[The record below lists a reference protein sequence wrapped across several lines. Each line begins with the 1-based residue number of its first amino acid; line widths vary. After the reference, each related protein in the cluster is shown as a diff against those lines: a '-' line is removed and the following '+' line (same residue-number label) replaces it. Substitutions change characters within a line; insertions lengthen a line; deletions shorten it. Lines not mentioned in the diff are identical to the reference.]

1 MKNVLLV
8 VILTVGL
15 LFSFNGN
22 SQAQATKADT
32 ALNTAVDVITT
43 ISPAIKVDTINNL
56 QDAVQPTADLIETVP
71 TKGSSWQS
79 ILAWITGAIGL
90 ILGLVFYF
98 VKKKKAK
105 AATAADP
112 AKK

>member
-1 MKNVLLV
+1 MKKVLLF

-22 SQAQATKADT
+22 SQAQATKADS

-43 ISPAIKVDTINNL
+43 IAPAIEVDTINNL
-56 QDAVQPTADLIETVP
+56 QDAVAPTTDLIETLP

-98 VKKKKAK
+98 IKKKKAK
-105 AATAADP
+105 TAAADA